1 MCLSKVFDHLF
12 RYGNCHIMKI
22 HENIRCNRKLKGWS
36 QEDIAAKLEMSSN
49 GYGSIERGDTD
60 VNLSR
65 LNSIAELFDMTL
77 LELISFELTSLPSSA
92 SNDSIPS
99 VINHS
104 SELHAKI
111 QFELE
116 KQKLMLEIANQ
127 KITTLE
133 FEIKKLMKIIVI
145 MENEFKALKNA

>member
-1 MCLSKVFDHLF
+1 MH
-12 RYGNCHIMKI
+12 GCHYIMKL
-22 HENIRCNRKLKGWS
+22 HEKIRCNRKLKGWS

-77 LELISFELTSLPSSA
+77 LELMSFDLNSIPSTT
-92 SNDSIPS
+92 PS
-99 VINHS
+99 VINHQ
-104 SELHAKI
+104 SETHAKM

-127 KITTLE
+127 KITTQD
-133 FEIKKLMKIIVI
+133 FEIEKLTKIIAIKKDEIKV
-145 MENEFKALKNA
+145 LKDQ

>member
-1 MCLSKVFDHLF
+1 MFIKSVRSLI
-12 RYGNCHIMKI
+12 RYGNCHMMKL
-22 HENIRCNRKLKGWS
+22 HEKIRCNRKLKGWS
-36 QEDIAAKLEMSSN
+36 QEDIAAKLEMSPN

-77 LELISFELTSLPSSA
+77 LELISFELNSLPSRA
-92 SNDSIPS
+92 PNDTTPS

-104 SELHAKI
+104 SEPHAKI

-133 FEIKKLMKIIVI
+133 FEIEKLMEI
-145 MENEFKALKNA
+145 MAIMKNELKALKGQ

>member
-1 MCLSKVFDHLF
+1 MH
-12 RYGNCHIMKI
+12 GCHYIMKLL
-22 HENIRCNRKLKGWS
+22 EKIRCNRKLKGWS

-77 LELISFELTSLPSSA
+77 LELMSFDLNSIPSTT
-92 SNDSIPS
+92 PS
-99 VINHS
+99 VINHQ
-104 SELHAKI
+104 SETHAKM

-133 FEIKKLMKIIVI
+133 FEIEKLTKIIAI
-145 MENEFKALKNA
+145 MKDEIKVLKGQ

>member
-1 MCLSKVFDHLF
+1 
-12 RYGNCHIMKI
+12 MKL
-22 HENIRCNRKLKGWS
+22 HEKIRCNRKLKGWS

-77 LELISFELTSLPSSA
+77 LELMSFDLNSIPSTT
-92 SNDSIPS
+92 PS
-99 VINHS
+99 VINHQ
-104 SELHAKI
+104 SETHAKM

-133 FEIKKLMKIIVI
+133 FEIENLRKIIAIKKDEIKV
-145 MENEFKALKNA
+145 LKDQ

>member
-1 MCLSKVFDHLF
+1 
-12 RYGNCHIMKI
+12 MKLL
-22 HENIRCNRKLKGWS
+22 EKIRCNRKLKGWS

-77 LELISFELTSLPSSA
+77 LELMSFDLNSIPSTT
-92 SNDSIPS
+92 PS
-99 VINHS
+99 VINHQ
-104 SELHAKI
+104 SETHAKM

-133 FEIKKLMKIIVI
+133 FEIENLRKIIAIKKDEIKV
-145 MENEFKALKNA
+145 LKGQ

>member
-1 MCLSKVFDHLF
+1 
-12 RYGNCHIMKI
+12 MKL
-22 HENIRCNRKLKGWS
+22 HEKIRCNRKLKGWS

-77 LELISFELTSLPSSA
+77 LELMSFDLNSIPSTT
-92 SNDSIPS
+92 PS
-99 VINHS
+99 VINHQ
-104 SELHAKI
+104 SETHAKM

-133 FEIKKLMKIIVI
+133 FEIEKLTKIIAI
-145 MENEFKALKNA
+145 MKDEIKVLKGQ

>member
-1 MCLSKVFDHLF
+1 MH
-12 RYGNCHIMKI
+12 GCHYIMKL
-22 HENIRCNRKLKGWS
+22 HEKIRCNRKLKGWS
-36 QEDIAAKLEMSSN
+36 QEVIAAKLEMSSN

-77 LELISFELTSLPSSA
+77 LELMSFDLNSIPSTT
-92 SNDSIPS
+92 PS
-99 VINHS
+99 VINHQ
-104 SELHAKI
+104 SETHAKM

-133 FEIKKLMKIIVI
+133 FEIENLRKIIAI
-145 MENEFKALKNA
+145 KKDEIKALKGQ

>member
-1 MCLSKVFDHLF
+1 MH
-12 RYGNCHIMKI
+12 GCHYIMKL
-22 HENIRCNRKLKGWS
+22 HEKIRCNRKLKGWS
-36 QEDIAAKLEMSSN
+36 QEVIAAKLEMSSN

-77 LELISFELTSLPSSA
+77 LELMSFDLNSIPSTT
-92 SNDSIPS
+92 PS
-99 VINHS
+99 VINHQ
-104 SELHAKI
+104 SETHAKM

-133 FEIKKLMKIIVI
+133 FEIEKLTKIIAI
-145 MENEFKALKNA
+145 MKDEFKVLKGQ

>member
-1 MCLSKVFDHLF
+1 MH
-12 RYGNCHIMKI
+12 GCHYIMKL
-22 HENIRCNRKLKGWS
+22 HEKIRCNRKLKGWS

-65 LNSIAELFDMTL
+65 LNSIAGLFDMTL
-77 LELISFELTSLPSSA
+77 LELMSFNLI
-92 SNDSIPS
+92 SIPS
-99 VINHS
+99 TTASAINHQ
-104 SELHAKI
+104 SETHAKM

-116 KQKLMLEIANQ
+116 KQKLMIEIANQ

-133 FEIKKLMKIIVI
+133 FEIENLRKIIVI
-145 MENEFKALKNA
+145 KKDEIKALKGQ

>member
-1 MCLSKVFDHLF
+1 MH
-12 RYGNCHIMKI
+12 GCHYIMKL
-22 HENIRCNRKLKGWS
+22 HEKIRCNRKLKGWS

-77 LELISFELTSLPSSA
+77 LELMSFDLNSIPSTT
-92 SNDSIPS
+92 PS
-99 VINHS
+99 VINHQ
-104 SELHAKI
+104 SETHAKM

-133 FEIKKLMKIIVI
+133 FEIEKLTKIIAI
-145 MENEFKALKNA
+145 MKDEIKVLKGQ

>member
-1 MCLSKVFDHLF
+1 MH
-12 RYGNCHIMKI
+12 GCHYIMKL
-22 HENIRCNRKLKGWS
+22 HEKIRCNRKLKGWS

-77 LELISFELTSLPSSA
+77 LELMSFDLNSIPSTT
-92 SNDSIPS
+92 PS
-99 VINHS
+99 VINHQ
-104 SELHAKI
+104 SETHAKM

-116 KQKLMLEIANQ
+116 KQ
-127 KITTLE
+127 
-133 FEIKKLMKIIVI
+133 
-145 MENEFKALKNA
+145 

>member
-1 MCLSKVFDHLF
+1 MH
-12 RYGNCHIMKI
+12 GCHYIMKL
-22 HENIRCNRKLKGWS
+22 HEKIRCNRKLKGWS
-36 QEDIAAKLEMSSN
+36 QEVIAAKLEMSSN

-77 LELISFELTSLPSSA
+77 LELMSFDSNSIPSTT
-92 SNDSIPS
+92 PS
-99 VINHS
+99 VINHQ
-104 SELHAKI
+104 SETHAKM

-133 FEIKKLMKIIVI
+133 FEIEKLTKIIAI
-145 MENEFKALKNA
+145 MKDEFKVLKGQ

>member
-1 MCLSKVFDHLF
+1 MH
-12 RYGNCHIMKI
+12 GCHYIMKL
-22 HENIRCNRKLKGWS
+22 HEKIRCNRKLKGWS

-77 LELISFELTSLPSSA
+77 LELMSFDLNSIPSTT
-92 SNDSIPS
+92 PS
-99 VINHS
+99 VINHQ
-104 SELHAKI
+104 SETHAKM

-133 FEIKKLMKIIVI
+133 FEIENLRKIIAIKKDEIKV
-145 MENEFKALKNA
+145 LKDQ

>member
-1 MCLSKVFDHLF
+1 
-12 RYGNCHIMKI
+12 MKL
-22 HENIRCNRKLKGWS
+22 HEKIRCNRKLKGWS

-77 LELISFELTSLPSSA
+77 LELMSFDLNSIPSTT
-92 SNDSIPS
+92 PS
-99 VINHS
+99 VINHQ
-104 SELHAKI
+104 SETHAKM

-127 KITTLE
+127 KITTQD
-133 FEIKKLMKIIVI
+133 FEIEKLTKIIAIKKDEIKV
-145 MENEFKALKNA
+145 LKDQ

>member
-1 MCLSKVFDHLF
+1 
-12 RYGNCHIMKI
+12 MKL
-22 HENIRCNRKLKGWS
+22 HEKIRCNRKLKGWS
-36 QEDIAAKLEMSSN
+36 QEVIAAKLEMSSN

-77 LELISFELTSLPSSA
+77 LELMSFDLNSIPSTT
-92 SNDSIPS
+92 PS
-99 VINHS
+99 VINHQ
-104 SELHAKI
+104 SETHAKM

-133 FEIKKLMKIIVI
+133 FEIENLRKIIAIKKDEIKV
-145 MENEFKALKNA
+145 LKGQ